1 MSSLEWSRYM
11 RDVVGLTEEPEEI
24 SAEVVRRLEDRYRRE
39 LPLIAGAEQAVERL
53 AARWPLALASSS
65 NRELIDLV
73 LESSGLG
80 RYFEASVSSEEVA
93 RGKPAP
99 DVFLEA
105 ARRLGVDPTR
115 CAAVEDSENGI
126 LAAKAAGMRTIAIP
140 NRSIRHTTTRS
151 RPPTSCSPPS
161 RSLAPGHRRSGLD
174 PRSNGGRLDVSRNG
188 SVQSPVNAADEDAAV
203 VAAEAH
209 RVRERDAHVGLAR
222 LVRHVVEVARRV
234 RVLVVDRR
242 RNDAV
247 VHRERAH
254 DRLDRALPP
263 RRCGP

>member
-1 MSSLEWSRYM
+1 MIEAVVFDLDGILIDSEHVWDEVRQQLADERGGHWNENASRDMMGMSSIEWSRYM

-24 SAEVVRRLEDRYRRE
+24 SAEVVRRLEDRYRSE
-39 LPLIAGAEQAVERL
+39 LPLIPGAEQAVESL

-80 RYFEASVSSEEVA
+80 RYFTASVSSEEVA

-105 ARRLGVDPTR
+105 ARRLGVEPTH

-140 NRSIRHTTTRS
+140 NPHY
-151 RPPTSCSPPS
+151 PPHEDA
-161 RSLAPGHRRSGLD
+161 LA
-174 PRSNGGRLDVSRNG
+174 
-188 SVQSPVNAADEDAAV
+188 AADVVLASIEELTPAAV
-203 VAAEAH
+203 E
-209 RVRERDAHVGLAR
+209 GSS
-222 LVRHVVEVARRV
+222 
-234 RVLVVDRR
+234 
-242 RNDAV
+242 
-247 VHRERAH
+247 
-254 DRLDRALPP
+254 
-263 RRCGP
+263 